1 MVRGANDRDRSLAA
15 RSNGRGDGM
24 RYAQH
29 IDMRI
34 AVLVGSLRKDSYNR
48 KLARAAMELAPDSV
62 GCELIEI
69 GNLPLYNPDLEGP
82 DRPRAWTALRAKLH
96 EADAVLFV
104 TPEYNRSVPG
114 LLKNAIDVGS
124 RPNGESGFDRKPAAI
139 ISSSPG
145 ALGAFG
151 ANHHLRQM
159 LVFLNMPTLLQP
171 EVYIGK
177 VADRFD
183 DDGTLVDDST
193 RDLVWQFMDAFA
205 DWISL
210 HARQRTSESA
220 T

>member
-1 MVRGANDRDRSLAA
+1 
-15 RSNGRGDGM
+15 
-24 RYAQH
+24 
-29 IDMRI
+29 
-34 AVLVGSLRKDSYNR
+34 
-48 KLARAAMELAPDSV
+48 
-62 GCELIEI
+62 
-69 GNLPLYNPDLEGP
+69 
-82 DRPRAWTALRAKLH
+82 
-96 EADAVLFV
+96 VLFV